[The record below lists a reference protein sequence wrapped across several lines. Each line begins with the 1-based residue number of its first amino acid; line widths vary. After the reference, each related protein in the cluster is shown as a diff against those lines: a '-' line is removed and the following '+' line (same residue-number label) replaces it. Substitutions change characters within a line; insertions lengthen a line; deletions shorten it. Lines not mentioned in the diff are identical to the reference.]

1 MLMQNYRSA
10 AFWQSIRDNPAYL
23 PLIDEIR
30 AIYDAS
36 AQPELPS
43 LTFSKRL
50 LFTTTVERN
59 YFKRRHRLA
68 AAAALALLYPED
80 AALTME
86 INDLIWAI
94 CDEYSWVSPA
104 HAPFELEK
112 DAKIVDLFCA
122 ETGSLLAETMAFLGD
137 RLDHRVTMRAK

>member
-50 LFTTTVERN
+50 LFTTAEEAEVAVNEPESEGRMETI
-59 YFKRRHRLA
+59 YKIDIA
-68 AAAALALLYPED
+68 ADPAAG
-80 AALTME
+80 E
-86 INDLIWAI
+86 ITT
-94 CDEYSWVSPA
+94 
-104 HAPFELEK
+104 
-112 DAKIVDLFCA
+112 KIDIKA
-122 ETGSLLAETMAFLGD
+122 
-137 RLDHRVTMRAK
+137 